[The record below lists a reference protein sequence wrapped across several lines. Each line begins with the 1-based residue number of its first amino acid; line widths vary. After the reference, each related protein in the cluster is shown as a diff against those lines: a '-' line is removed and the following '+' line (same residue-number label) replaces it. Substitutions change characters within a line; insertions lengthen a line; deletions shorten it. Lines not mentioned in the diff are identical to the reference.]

1 MVLLGVNIDHVATV
15 RQARRG
21 DVPSVVEAALAAVK
35 GGADSITAHLRE
47 DRRHIQDAD
56 VAALKRALKV
66 RLNLEMA
73 PTEEMVRVARV
84 VRPASVCLVPE
95 RRQELTT
102 EGGLDVLSH
111 LKRFKS
117 VTEKIKT
124 KGILVSYFID
134 PEPALV
140 EAAKAAGADAVE
152 LHTGAYSRA
161 ASPDAQHD
169 ELKKIQAAAARA
181 RELGLT
187 LNAGHGL
194 DYDNVG
200 PVAHVAEV
208 NELNIGF
215 SIIGRALFVGL
226 EQAVKEMR
234 LKMAAV

>member
-1 MVLLGVNIDHVATV
+1 
-15 RQARRG
+15 
-21 DVPSVVEAALAAVK
+21 
-35 GGADSITAHLRE
+35 
-47 DRRHIQDAD
+47 
-56 VAALKRALKV
+56 
-66 RLNLEMA
+66 
-73 PTEEMVRVARV
+73 
-84 VRPASVCLVPE
+84 
-95 RRQELTT
+95 
-102 EGGLDVLSH
+102 
-111 LKRFKS
+111 